1 MKKMQLPT
9 YMEKT
14 DAHLGGAPENS
25 ETYIFHEEHFEGFAV
40 FSPLAANDVL
50 PTDLH
55 TLIPRVQAELPENGA
70 LIYASP
76 GYTAGNTRCVAVIA
90 KLKNEETL
98 GTDYMLTIQ
107 LLDEEMMELQA
118 LFSEIGDVGYRDKAV
133 YANTGFDNVT
143 PWTEDPY
150 TGETGG
156 FALSRGEQI
165 QYDMLFPEH
174 PLTKAREFMWVVTG
188 Y

>member
-1 MKKMQLPT
+1 MKKMHLPE
-9 YMEKT
+9 YMKKT
-14 DAHLGGAPENS
+14 EATLGDAPEDAT
-25 ETYIFHEEHFEGFAV
+25 TYLFHEEQFEGFAV
-40 FSPLAANDVL
+40 FSPLPADEML
-50 PTDLH
+50 PTDIA
-55 TLIPRVQAELPENGA
+55 TLIPAVQEQLPENAA
-70 LIYASP
+70 LLYASP
-76 GYTAGNTRCVAVIA
+76 GFTASDTRCVAVIA
-90 KLKNEETL
+90 KVKNGETG
-98 GTDYMLTIQ
+98 GTDYMVSIQ
-107 LLDEEMMELQA
+107 LHGEEMREIQA
-118 LFSEIGDVGYRDKAV
+118 LFSEIGDIGYRDKAV
-133 YANTGFDNVT
+133 FANTGFDNET